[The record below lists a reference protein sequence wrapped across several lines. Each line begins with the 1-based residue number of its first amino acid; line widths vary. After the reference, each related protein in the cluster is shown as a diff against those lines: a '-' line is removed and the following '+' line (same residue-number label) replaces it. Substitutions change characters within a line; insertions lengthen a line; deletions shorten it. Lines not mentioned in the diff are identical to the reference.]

1 MAQRS
6 EHPVPR
12 PEGTRSTP
20 GTFSWLAPAL
30 AAAFMILILSSCQS
44 PDPVAKDKDRT
55 LEPDERYLVEYYMK
69 IIEFEKQ
76 LHENPELREEKRQ
89 ELERGMDMVRIRNVL
104 AQLENKPERW
114 LAIYKRI
121 NELQLRD
128 LATPP
133 TETH

>member
-1 MAQRS
+1 
-6 EHPVPR
+6 
-12 PEGTRSTP
+12 
-20 GTFSWLAPAL
+20 
-30 AAAFMILILSSCQS
+30 MILALSSCQS
-44 PDPVAKDKDRT
+44 PDPVAKAKDRT

-76 LHENPELREEKRQ
+76 LHENPELREEKRR

-104 AQLENKPERW
+104 AKLENKPEGW

-128 LATPP
+128 LAKPSI
-133 TETH
+133 ETR